1 MTRSQLN
8 VNCFWYFLVFCKL
21 LLLELVSFWKMD
33 IEFEILVI
41 KINSI
46 DWEEE
51 EEEEFYIS
59 IIF

>member
-1 MTRSQLN
+1 
-8 VNCFWYFLVFCKL
+8 
-21 LLLELVSFWKMD
+21 MD